1 MHSFKFMKTKVFFFG
16 EAARESQ
23 SAYGSFQNY
32 TFRSLKCGK
41 KATRCIPADLKMFC
55 LLYTEDRITSLRL
68 QLRNFHLGL
77 HLKYVQK
84 IFNSSTLHIR
94 KRTWISILSWLGV
107 AWHSF
112 ALRDIVCT
120 FCRILALRDK
130 KKTPTKDY
138 DLGQTLQETLDYPQI
153 EDSAQQIHC
162 LLCHAGRE
170 EWISAEK

>member
-16 EAARESQ
+16 EAERESQ

-77 HLKYVQK
+77 HLKCVQK
-84 IFNSSTLHIR
+84 NIQQQHFTH
-94 KRTWISILSWLGV
+94 
-107 AWHSF
+107 
-112 ALRDIVCT
+112 
-120 FCRILALRDK
+120 
-130 KKTPTKDY
+130 
-138 DLGQTLQETLDYPQI
+138 QETHLNI
-153 EDSAQQIHC
+153 NTKLI
-162 LLCHAGRE
+162 GRCMT
-170 EWISAEK
+170 